1 MKLGK
6 ISLYLFILVAT
17 LGAFYNFS
25 HVDEGLRV
33 LLTMKDLGYAESNVD
48 YVNLKDYGTVG
59 ELYQLHISCED
70 QSVKIEYYCFKD
82 VEDAK
87 QHFKNQVTQRK
98 KQEQKSLGQSVGESI
113 ASVGLSYDELVVMMQ
128 ELDAKTWNC
137 DMCYAM
143 YDYNDYPKTHLD
155 RNTLFFLKENR
166 VLIMEVHDDFEMTP
180 ERIKK
185 LSKLIDQEQLFLLK
199 Q

>member
-1 MKLGK
+1 
-6 ISLYLFILVAT
+6 
-17 LGAFYNFS
+17 
-25 HVDEGLRV
+25 
-33 LLTMKDLGYAESNVD
+33 
-48 YVNLKDYGTVG
+48 
-59 ELYQLHISCED
+59 
-70 QSVKIEYYCFKD
+70 
-82 VEDAK
+82 
-87 QHFKNQVTQRK
+87 
-98 KQEQKSLGQSVGESI
+98 
-113 ASVGLSYDELVVMMQ
+113 MMQ

-180 ERIKK
+180 ERIEK

-199 Q
+199 K